1 MPGIFFENSA
11 VLSLYAQGKYTG
23 IVCDIG
29 DGVTQIVPVV
39 DAYTVKNAIKRINL
53 AGRDV
58 TEYLFSLI
66 QRLGYVGMH
75 TSAEFQ
81 IVKTIK
87 EKLGK
92 VSKIPLDENKFDH
105 LKRKEDKK

>member
-1 MPGIFFENSA
+1 
-11 VLSLYAQGKYTG
+11 
-23 IVCDIG
+23 
-29 DGVTQIVPVV
+29 
-39 DAYTVKNAIKRINL
+39 
-53 AGRDV
+53 
-58 TEYLFSLI
+58 
-66 QRLGYVGMH
+66 MH

-92 VSKIPLDENKFDH
+92 VSKIPLDENRFDH